1 MLVATAEE
9 DRLNFR
15 QERSRFMGYRLASP
29 FCSCIVQN
37 YLDRQG
43 LAMSERERS
52 EDQTERLSLWARA
65 GQQRFAGRIMKSP
78 REVLIRPIVLS
89 LAAILL
95 TSLVVAEAYSHAKA
109 LHIRDPEDL
118 ALAYLLPTIFIAA
131 FFGSTFAVAGSFGG
145 GLAAAYLIYS
155 PQASVWIDDPNHVA
169 ELGFILVLAIT
180 ASKAVGVIIDGKP
193 LGSSAARA
201 ASRRT

>member
-1 MLVATAEE
+1 
-9 DRLNFR
+9 
-15 QERSRFMGYRLASP
+15 
-29 FCSCIVQN
+29 
-37 YLDRQG
+37 LDRQG

-52 EDQTERLSLWARA
+52 EDQTERLSLWANERA

-118 ALAYLLPTIFIAA
+118 ALAYLLPAIFIAVV
-131 FFGSTFAVAGSFGG
+131 FGSTFAVAASFGG
-145 GLAAAYLIYS
+145 GLAAAYLIYP
-155 PQASVWIDDPNHVA
+155 PQASIWIDDPNHVA
-169 ELGFILVLAIT
+169 ELGFILLLAIT